1 MTTLTLAD
9 IKQMTKDIIT
19 PAEAA
24 QVIGCDPQWI
34 RQIAQDDPERL
45 GFPAI
50 IIRSRTRIPRLAF
63 IKYMEGE
70 LAYKKDQGIKDENLS
85 ACNYCGWE
93 VDRNWMYCPKCGKPT
108 GTANGK
114 KG

>member
-34 RQIAQDDPERL
+34 RLIAQDDPERL

-70 LAYKKDQGIKDENLS
+70 LAHAVPAGSL
-85 ACNYCGWE
+85 
-93 VDRNWMYCPKCGKPT
+93 T
-108 GTANGK
+108 
-114 KG
+114 